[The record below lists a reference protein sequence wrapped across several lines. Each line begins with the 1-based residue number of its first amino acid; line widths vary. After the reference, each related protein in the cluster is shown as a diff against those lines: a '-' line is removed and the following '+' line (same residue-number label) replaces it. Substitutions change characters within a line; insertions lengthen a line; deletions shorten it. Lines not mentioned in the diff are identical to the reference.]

1 MDFLVRIFKGWLGL
15 LLVGER
21 VAEIKITVQETRHEM
36 KTGLDG
42 LRTELREHMKDEDER
57 SSTRDSLLAATRE
70 DAAYTRGQVDV
81 LVRASGSK
89 E

>member
-1 MDFLVRIFKGWLGL
+1 MDFLVRIFRGWLGL
-15 LLVGER
+15 LLLGER
-21 VAEIKITVQETRHEM
+21 VAENKITAQETRHEM

-70 DAAYTRGQVDV
+70 AAAYTRGQVDV